1 MDDEVDGRQL
11 AAAIDTIRQWQTQRE
26 RAVLVIQRGW
36 FTYQLAQIDRSA
48 ERLAWQRRTIDLALG
63 AIAERKAARQLVAQE
78 LAPEAARL
86 EFAAITIQRGWTA
99 HKLHQATRAAAEAG
113 LASQQ
118 AYAEE
123 ALTYE
128 ELHGW
133 VERTENLRVART
145 LAAEQQTRR
154 ENRHADL
161 LRGDRFDLRLAALAD
176 EAFPNPVWDQRLI
189 AEDRWERASI
199 NRPYFVRTGRIRI
212 RWAPRDENSLI

>member
-1 MDDEVDGRQL
+1 MDDDLDDRQL
-11 AAAIDTIRQWQTQRE
+11 AAAIQRWRTRRE
-26 RAVLVIQRGW
+26 RAALVIQRAW
-36 FTYQLAQIDRSA
+36 WDHQLAQIDR
-48 ERLAWQRRTIDLALG
+48 RRRIIDLALG
-63 AIAERKAARQLVAQE
+63 AIAERKAARQLVARE
-78 LAPEAARL
+78 VAPEAARL

-99 HKLHQATRAAAEAG
+99 HKLHQATRAAAAARP
-113 LASQQ
+113 ASQQ
-118 AYAEE
+118 AYTEE
-123 ALTYE
+123 VLTHE

-176 EAFPNPVWDQRLI
+176 EAFPDPVGDQLLI